1 MEKRRVRLYKAQE
14 GGQPSADMLGYPGAQ
29 QAQAPQMNEEQLV
42 QAITQDIS
50 NDLPKEAIVAK
61 LVTVM
66 GVDMMQAN
74 QYVEAVYTMLQNQM
88 EEPDEDEEA
97 DPNQIQQ
104 QVVEEQIAKPMTK
117 LVMHNDLVQGDED
130 GDLTDLEDENMAR
143 YGGMPRAAEGLETG
157 WGNRYEIQFPELQA
171 YLPYNMEEQ
180 FSNPAAAIAW
190 QAPEE
195 IVSEEEVID
204 YTQPVVD
211 PSNFRMGGYKTK
223 KGYVNSVLK
232 LVKKQLGGDQE
243 VESND
248 ADPRGDDLRKSH
260 LNAFISSIKKEGNMS
275 LAKQQAEEQYD
286 QMMSMHQQQMGQ
298 PDLSAFIPQ
307 NEMGMDQAQYGGM
320 PREQRRAV
328 RQLQKTLKRLPVG
341 NVGSV
346 SKFDVHREGLFG
358 NPREYTIE
366 FDKPLVQLASNPMLA
381 ANYGYGFGTKVT
393 RTPARVKTEYIKNV
407 VNSEAL
413 KEVAKETG
421 SEAADKATVNTDTPS
436 TAANPVA
443 PASTPAA
450 ATTPVATVPA
460 APVTRPPVAPVVTAP
475 VAPVTPVAPVIPPVV
490 PRITPPPVE
499 GVDVAPGVTNIQQ
512 QVSNYVKPVNQR
524 VEGVDLAPGVTN
536 IQQRTANYVKPV
548 VPPTMA
554 ELTKRAAA
562 NPTSV
567 QDIKLPGDDTL
578 YWKRSEGDDGWA
590 IDDWTKDG
598 PEAKYPAVTNK
609 EVLKK
614 LNAGKGKGAEYFT
627 LQDKPGY
634 IYRKRADGA
643 FVKLKENANGTISNK
658 PTDVIKPGDKNYKY
672 LSIHSL
678 NVKYEVGGSVDNPF
692 VNAYGDLQKFMG
704 GGDDISIPELTQGDI
719 DYVYSK
725 DTTDPYMPEAQR
737 GGAAKELTQRY
748 LPANMPR
755 RQYQSQMV
763 KGPYDRASGSALASI
778 PGYNP
783 NAVVKDIKV
792 TKEGLFGK
800 PRRYTVTYNNNPTGN
815 PDDRKLAARPITV
828 AQTTPQ
834 AGTTTE
840 NKGEDKSAKQTA
852 LENAGYGQK
861 TDVTGLKAK
870 SKRAIR
876 QGERQRDRDLE
887 KLYEEDPTSV
897 EFDPMNLDAP
907 ADRTASNN
915 SAYSVPGL
923 VDTTTEEDFATWG
936 TPQEAMEQINAYRFP
951 EGESDD
957 SGWGTAGVPMTQF
970 NAYSFPESAED
981 DAAWGMPQDMVVNPF
996 QQASEQVVTE
1006 DVSSPVIGG
1015 MTSDFGPMSM
1025 EGPLATEEDQLTP
1038 EENAAAR
1045 AQFAQEYMGDSTP
1058 YDPNTS
1064 LVTPGMI
1071 DYNFIQNPEAAYN
1084 ARLQELAPP
1093 TDMGAWSAMDYPAE
1107 LIQPGVNP
1115 FDLPIEGGEDYY
1127 SPFAQPVPKPV
1138 AAPRSNAGTSTRPKV
1153 APIDRAKPL
1162 TTAQK
1167 QQLAAQEAR
1176 AVERQQRDDQG
1187 NQENFENLPPA
1198 VRQQQVAA
1206 HNKNERK
1213 IAAYKL
1219 YYDQPLQK
1227 LNTRLELSY
1236 NKLDKMN
1243 LSSAEKKEKRQI
1255 ILDQYYAE
1263 LKKLEKSWDQK
1274 SKTVKQFGGEA
1285 LNKFIPQALLGTE
1298 TPVSMENNPTA
1309 PNVDI
1314 DKDFKLP
1321 TVSSKAAGQQLFEQ
1335 SRKNIQAQANYQPDE
1350 YTVDYKSKS
1359 RVNDT
1364 QGALNSFNAA
1374 ARGATGIID
1383 RLAGRKQEAEM
1394 YDNLNADNLYASD
1407 PSRDRGDYDTNTGL
1421 YRPDEQGQ
1429 SWNSRSAQYGGSIY
1443 EEGGYVEGQEV
1454 YMTDDELDEFLANG
1468 GEVEY
1473 I

>member
-14 GGQPSADMLGYPGAQ
+14 GGQPSADMFSYPGAQ

-97 DPNQIQQ
+97 DPDQIQQ

-130 GDLTDLEDENMAR
+130 GDLTDLEDEDMVK

-157 WGNRYEIQFPELQA
+157 WGNRYEIQFPGLAA
-171 YLPYNMEEQ
+171 YLPSNMEEQ
-180 FSNPAAAIAW
+180 FSNPAADIAW

-195 IVSEEEVID
+195 IVSEETVTD

-328 RQLQKTLKRLPVG
+328 RQLQKTLKRLPFG
-341 NVGSV
+341 NVGPV
-346 SKFDVHREGLFG
+346 SKFDVHRSGLFG
-358 NPREYTIE
+358 GAREYTIE
-366 FDKPLVQLASNPMLA
+366 FDKPLVQLANNPMLA

-393 RTPARVKTEYIKNV
+393 RTPARVKTEYVKNV

-421 SEAADKATVNTDTPS
+421 SEAAAKATVNTDTPS
-436 TAANPVA
+436 AAANPVT

-450 ATTPVATVPA
+450 TTTPVATVPA
-460 APVTRPPVAPVVTAP
+460 VPVTTPPVAPVAPVVTAP
-475 VAPVTPVAPVIPPVV
+475 KAPVTPVTPVAPVAPPAA
-490 PRITPPPVE
+490 PRITPPPV
-499 GVDVAPGVTNIQQ
+499 GNFDV
-512 QVSNYVKPVNQR
+512 
-524 VEGVDLAPGVTN
+524 APGVTN

-567 QDIKLPGDDTL
+567 QNLQLPGDETL
-578 YWKRSEGDDGWA
+578 YFTTGNGKWFIDNHAYDSSEPHP
-590 IDDWTKDG
+590 K
-598 PEAKYPAVTNK
+598 VTNK
-609 EVLKK
+609 EVLEK
-614 LNAGKGKGAEYFT
+614 LNAGKGKGADYYT
-627 LQDKPGY
+627 LEDKPGY

-658 PTDVIKPGDKNYKY
+658 PTAVIKPGDKSYKY
-672 LSIHSL
+672 LNKNAK
-678 NVKYEVGGSVDNPF
+678 NVRYEVGGSVDNPF

-719 DYVYSK
+719 DDVYSK

-737 GGAAKELTQRY
+737 GGAARALTQRY
-748 LPANMPR
+748 LPANMPQ
-755 RQYQSQMV
+755 RQYTSQMV
-763 KGPYDRASGSALASI
+763 KGPYDRVTGNPLASI

-783 NAVVKDIKV
+783 NAVIKDIKV
-792 TKEGLFGK
+792 TKEGVFGK
-800 PRRYTVTYNNNPTGN
+800 PRRYTVTYNNNPSGD
-815 PDDRKLAARPITV
+815 PDDRKLAARPITL

-840 NKGEDKSAKQTA
+840 NKGEEKSARQIA

-897 EFDPMNLDAP
+897 EFDPINLEAP

-936 TPQEAMEQINAYRFP
+936 TPQDAMEQINAYRFP

-970 NAYSFPESAED
+970 NAYSFPENAED
-981 DAAWGMPQDMVVNPF
+981 DAAWGTPQDMVVNPF
-996 QQASEQVVTE
+996 EQASEQVVTE

-1025 EGPLATEEDQLTP
+1025 EGPLSTEEDQLTP
-1038 EENAAAR
+1038 EEIAAAR

-1058 YDPNTS
+1058 YDPNTA

-1115 FDLPIEGGEDYY
+1115 FDLPIGGGEDYY
-1127 SPFAQPVPKPV
+1127 SPFAQPIAQPV
-1138 AAPRSNAGTSTRPKV
+1138 VAPRSNAGTSTRPKV

-1176 AVERQQRDDQG
+1176 AVERQKRDDQAA
-1187 NQENFENLPPA
+1187 QEAFENLPPA
-1198 VRQQQVAA
+1198 VRQQQIAA

-1213 IAAYKL
+1213 RAAYNL

-1227 LNTRLELSY
+1227 LNGRLEASY

-1243 LSSAEKKEKRQI
+1243 LSSAQKKEKRQI

-1263 LKKLEKSWDQK
+1263 LKKLEKSWEQK

-1314 DKDFKLP
+1314 DKDFRLP
-1321 TVSSKAAGQQLFEQ
+1321 TVSSKEAGTQLFEQ

>member
-29 QAQAPQMNEEQLV
+29 QAQATQMNEQQLV

-61 LVTVM
+61 LVNVM

-74 QYVEAVYTMLQNQM
+74 QYVEAVYTMLENQM
-88 EEPDEDEEA
+88 EEPDEDEET
-97 DPNQIQQ
+97 DPAQVQQ
-104 QVVEEQIAKPMTK
+104 EVVEEQIAEPMTK
-117 LVMHNDLVQGDED
+117 MVMHNDLAEEDDE
-130 GDLTDLEDENMAR
+130 DLTDLEDEDMVK

-157 WGNRYEIQFPELQA
+157 WENRYEVQFPGLEA
-171 YLPYNMEEQ
+171 YLPSNMEEQ
-180 FSNPAAAIAW
+180 FTNSAADIAW

-195 IVSEEEVID
+195 IVSEEEVED
-204 YTQPVVD
+204 YTQSVVD
-211 PSNFRMGGYKTK
+211 PSEFRMGGYKTK

-260 LNAFISSIKKEGNMS
+260 LNAFIGSVKKEGNMS

-286 QMMSMHQQQMGQ
+286 QMMAMHQQQMGQ

-328 RQLQKTLKRLPVG
+328 RQLQRTLKRLPVG
-341 NVGSV
+341 NVGPV
-346 SKFDVHREGLFG
+346 SKFDVHRSGLFG
-358 NPREYTIE
+358 GAREYTIE

-421 SEAADKATVNTDTPS
+421 SEAAAKATVNTDTPS
-436 TAANPVA
+436 AAANPVA
-443 PASTPAA
+443 PATTPAA

-460 APVTRPPVAPVVTAP
+460 APVATRPTAPVVTAP
-475 VAPVTPVAPVIPPVV
+475 VAPVTPPVAPPSNQSQLPTSSNKI
-490 PRITPPPVE
+490 
-499 GVDVAPGVTNIQQ
+499 DWAPGVTKIQQ
-512 QVSNYVKPVNQR
+512 GIENPDIQANKINGSQALPGKDNSYIF
-524 VEGVDLAPGVTN
+524 VDGEWKYWKGEYNPKKVTY
-536 IQQRTANYVKPV
+536 Q
-548 VPPTMA
+548 PTLDRLNNNESKGA
-554 ELTKRAAA
+554 RYGTLDA
-562 NPTSV
+562 NPGYYYRLRNDGSFA
-567 QDIKLPGDDTL
+567 KYKGDPEKHTKSSRPVS
-578 YWKRSEGDDGWA
+578 Y
-590 IDDWTKDG
+590 ITKD
-598 PEAKYPAVTNK
+598 
-609 EVLKK
+609 
-614 LNAGKGKGAEYFT
+614 
-627 LQDKPGY
+627 
-634 IYRKRADGA
+634 
-643 FVKLKENANGTISNK
+643 
-658 PTDVIKPGDKNYKY
+658 DKNYKY
-672 LSIHSL
+672 LKNNFKASDYL
-678 NVKYEVGGSVDNPF
+678 LDYKEQGGSVDNPF

-719 DYVYSK
+719 DDVYSK

-737 GGAAKELTQRY
+737 GGAARALMQQY
-748 LPANMPR
+748 FPANMPQ
-755 RQYQSQMV
+755 RQYTSQMV
-763 KGPYDRASGSALASI
+763 KGPYDRVTGNALASI

-783 NAVVKDIKV
+783 NAVIKDIKV
-792 TKEGLFGK
+792 TKEGVFGR
-800 PRRYTVTYNNNPTGN
+800 PRRYTVTYNNNPSGD
-815 PDDRKLAARPITV
+815 PDDRQLAARPITV

-834 AGTTTE
+834 AGTSKET
-840 NKGEDKSAKQTA
+840 KGKEKSAKQIA
-852 LENAGYGQK
+852 LENAGYGER

-870 SKRAIR
+870 SKRAVR
-876 QGERQRDRDLE
+876 QGERQRDKDLE
-887 KLYEEDPTSV
+887 KLYKEDPTNV
-897 EFDPMNLDAP
+897 EFDPVNIEAP
-907 ADRTASNN
+907 FDRTVSNN
-915 SAYSVPGL
+915 PAYTTQDL
-923 VDTTTEEDFATWG
+923 VNPTTEEDFATWG
-936 TPQEAMEQINAYRFP
+936 TPKDAMETQTAYQSP
-951 EGESDD
+951 IGDYNDD
-957 SGWGTAGVPMTQF
+957 AGWGTAGVPMTQF
-970 NAYSFPESAED
+970 NAYSFPESPED
-981 DAAWGMPQDMVVNPF
+981 DAGWGTPQDMLVNT
-996 QQASEQVVTE
+996 SI
-1006 DVSSPVIGG
+1006 SG

-1025 EGPLATEEDQLTP
+1025 EGPLATEEDQLTD
-1038 EENAAAR
+1038 EERAAAR

-1058 YDPNTS
+1058 YDPNTA

-1071 DYNFIQNPEAAYN
+1071 DYNFIQNPEAAYD

-1093 TDMGAWSAMDYPAE
+1093 TDMGAWSGMDYPAG
-1107 LIQPGVNP
+1107 LIEPGINP
-1115 FDLPIEGGEDYY
+1115 FDLPVGGGEDYY
-1127 SPFAQPVPKPV
+1127 PPFAQPVQPV
-1138 AAPRSNAGTSTRPKV
+1138 VPPRSSAGTSAKPKV
-1153 APIDRAKPL
+1153 APIDRPRTL

-1176 AVERQQRDDQG
+1176 AVARQQADDQG
-1187 NQENFENLPPA
+1187 NQENFENLPFA

-1206 HNKNERK
+1206 SNKNERK

-1227 LNTRLELSY
+1227 LNGRLEASY
-1236 NKLDKMN
+1236 DKLDKMN
-1243 LSSAEKKEKRQI
+1243 LSPAQKKEKRQI

-1263 LKKLEKSWDQK
+1263 LKKLEKSWEQK
-1274 SKTVKQFGGEA
+1274 SKTIKQFGGES

-1298 TPVSMENNPTA
+1298 TSVSMENNPAA

-1314 DKDFKLP
+1314 DKDFRLP

-1335 SRKNIQAQANYQPDE
+1335 SRKDLQAEANYQPDE
-1350 YTVDYKSKS
+1350 YTVDYKAKS

-1383 RLAGRKQEAEM
+1383 RLAGRKQEAQM

-1407 PSRDRGDYDTNTGL
+1407 PSRDRGDYDTNSGL